1 MLYLAF
7 FHIFA
12 PEKQQKLCIV
22 IKNFFYSYPEKKLV
36 LGSFVT

>member
-22 IKNFFYSYPEKKLV
+22 IKKLFYSYPEKKLV
-36 LGSFVT
+36 